1 MAQQIN
7 RTNLGFLGETYQ
19 YKLVHELM
27 SCEPFFKDLID
38 IINQN
43 AFTDPQLRMFV
54 GMMKD
59 YYHKVDAFPTY
70 DTMEIV
76 ARDKSASPLQL
87 ETYLA
92 VIDKVK
98 NTPSD
103 GSDYVQEN
111 ATKFFRQQNII
122 RAAKEILE
130 IAGNGDTAH
139 YDKCVDLMSD
149 AIVKGTHED
158 TGSTVFDNIGD
169 TLSDDYRIT
178 IPTGV
183 GKIDETLE
191 GGLGKG
197 ELGVIVGPSSFG
209 KAQSLTSRI
218 LTPSGY
224 KLMGDM
230 QVGDLVIGGDGKA
243 HKVTGVFPQGKRP
256 IYEVTF
262 SNGTSCECDIE
273 HLWSVNSRSQ
283 RRRKKYS
290 AEIKK
295 KVYNPD
301 NSYKVLTL
309 REIIDN
315 GFKKCGEWN
324 FKVPVVSPVEFEEK
338 ETPLDP
344 YLVGY
349 YIGDGCFS
357 RRKISVGAEDYEET
371 YKNLKG
377 ILLDDVSCHY
387 REKRNIYEL
396 SIIGETGKLV
406 SEVFDKNMKSD
417 GKSVHSIYLFNS
429 IEKRTAL
436 LQGLMDSDGCANT
449 NGSCEFCSK
458 SKELAQQV
466 QFLVRSLGG
475 FASITEC
482 NSSYFSHKLNKVVD
496 CGKRYR
502 VTITLCDPSI
512 RLFRLERKQK
522 NVQYRTRLATA
533 LFITGARFLREDD
546 AQCIMVDSDEHLY
559 ITEDFIVTHNTSL
572 TTAIASH
579 AASEGF
585 KVLQIIFEDRVKQIQ
600 RKHIARIVGI
610 EAKDL
615 SKDGFKERVREQ
627 LETYEKENPGRFEA
641 LKKNLRIVRFP
652 SGEKTAWDIE
662 RYIKKLINNGFR
674 PDLVIV
680 DYFECLEHKS
690 DDKSANEWEKE
701 GKTMRKFEAMAGEMD
716 MAFWVPLQGTRD
728 SVSAELVTMDKA
740 GGSFKKIQIAHIVM
754 SIARSLDDIKDNKAT
769 IAILKN
775 RAGQAGKVFN
785 GVEFNNGT
793 CRISTDNTEDY
804 EDMVMFRSSQE
815 KNQFD
820 LTKDVWKR
828 VANKK

>member
-230 QVGDLVIGGDGKA
+230 QVGDLVIGRDGQP

-273 HLWSVNSRSQ
+273 HLWSVNSLKQ

-290 AEIKK
+290 SARKR
-295 KVYNPD
+295 KVYMPD
-301 NSYKVLTL
+301 KTYTVMSLS
-309 REIIDN
+309 EIMKE
-315 GFKKCGEWN
+315 GFIKRRQKN
-324 FKVPVVSPVEFEEK
+324 FKVPVVSKVYFNK
-338 ETPLDP
+338 QDIPLDP

-357 RRKISVGAEDYEET
+357 RKTISVGMTDYEEVSQ
-371 YKNLKG
+371 
-377 ILLDDVSCHY
+377 ILESILGEDMHTHFYENRKIWSVS
-387 REKRNIYEL
+387 IV
-396 SIIGETGKLV
+396 GKSRKTIQHL
-406 SEVFDKNMKSD
+406 FDKDIKSYD
-417 GKSVHSIYLFNS
+417 KEIPIEYIFND
-429 IEKRTAL
+429 IDTRIAL
-436 LQGLMDSDGCANT
+436 LQGLMDSDGCANKT
-449 NGSCEFCSK
+449 GSCEFASK
-458 SKELAQQV
+458 SKKLAEQV

-475 FASITEC
+475 FASIKE
-482 NSSYFSHKLNKVVD
+482 SKASYFSKKYGRQID

-502 VTITLCDPSI
+502 VTISLCDSSVK
-512 RLFRLERKQK
+512 LFRLERKQQ
-522 NVQYRTRLATA
+522 NVIYRTRLNSS
-533 LFITGARFLREDD
+533 LFMTGARFLREDD